1 MPYFFILPAYIAL
14 AFVLI
19 ASGVAVRYVPRWK
32 FASAYLIGGALG
44 TLPGFVIANVIVM
57 LSGVI
62 PVILS
67 EKITLP
73 HLLQQIGGFV
83 VAGILLIGPF
93 IASAVGI
100 AGGFFAGVYI
110 VFRKRSKND

>member
-14 AFVLI
+14 ALALIVL
-19 ASGVAVRYVPRWK
+19 GMVVRYIPRWQ
-32 FASAYLIGGALG
+32 FASVYLLSGALG
-44 TLPGFVIANVIVM
+44 TLPGFLIANVIVM
-57 LSGVI
+57 LAGVI

-100 AGGFFAGVYI
+100 AGGFFSGVYI